1 MQEYQQAE
9 GEALDVNGFPMDATT
24 PEAQE
29 AGTEVEVEAQVEAEV
44 DVETQVA
51 EMETEAA
58 AEAARPY
65 FEEWSPMSKEEEAIK
80 LKVNEVRLGG

>member
-1 MQEYQQAE
+1 M
-9 GEALDVNGFPMDATT
+9 
-24 PEAQE
+24 
-29 AGTEVEVEAQVEAEV
+29 EAQVEAEV